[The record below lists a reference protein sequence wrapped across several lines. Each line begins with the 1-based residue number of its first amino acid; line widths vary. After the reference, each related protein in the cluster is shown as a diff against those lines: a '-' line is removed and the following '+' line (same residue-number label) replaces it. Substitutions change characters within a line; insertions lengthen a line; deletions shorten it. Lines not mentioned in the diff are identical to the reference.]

1 MINLLLSLIVTWQP
15 VPNAEGYLVVICDA
29 QQVCTET
36 NVGNVL
42 EYLPEIPTGHT
53 VSVRAVKDGGAHVGP
68 ASTEVTIGSLGKPTT
83 VVRED

>member
-1 MINLLLSLIVTWQP
+1 MINLLLSLLVTWQP
-15 VPNAEGYLVVICDA
+15 VPNAEGYLVIICDT

-36 NVGNVL
+36 NVGNAL

-68 ASTEVTIGSLGKPTT
+68 KSTEVTIGSLGEPIIA
-83 VVRED
+83 VREQ